1 MESNTSIIFIQEY
14 TSYFQNINHSLR
26 EYVTPI
32 REGSELEKMR

>member
-1 MESNTSIIFIQEY
+1 MDSNTSIIIIQEY
-14 TSYFQNINHSLR
+14 TTYFQNSSHSLQ